1 MKCGSGLSSKIY
13 LSYKFTCI
21 VIRFRV
27 KHDLH
32 NKHMYKIMETTV
44 DIESFRRGLHKCLV
58 AIFPMTT
65 NLKGRNPYIP
75 AALESGV
82 PVVLTVN
89 AAEDM
94 CEDCHDLITRNP
106 MDPFNIVR
114 RKFPFLVSNINE
126 GKLIFHR
133 FES

>member
-44 DIESFRRGLHKCLV
+44 DIRYAAFVMLALIDMLEENIPKYDQP
-58 AIFPMTT
+58 AI
-65 NLKGRNPYIP
+65 
-75 AALESGV
+75 
-82 PVVLTVN
+82 VN
-89 AAEDM
+89 RM
-94 CEDCHDLITRNP
+94 ITR
-106 MDPFNIVR
+106 
-114 RKFPFLVSNINE
+114 LVQRYNHI
-126 GKLIFHR
+126 IDH
-133 FES
+133 